1 VEEEESCISTD
12 CIDIGNGVT
21 LDGGCDERSVEAWAS
36 ESLSGVVWMSRGG
49 IAVYEEFASV
59 GFKEGTGEGFESIA
73 GKRCR
78 EKEYVTTVMF
88 VEIEVFA

>member
-1 VEEEESCISTD
+1 
-12 CIDIGNGVT
+12 
-21 LDGGCDERSVEAWAS
+21 
-36 ESLSGVVWMSRGG
+36 MSRGG